1 MRLRFR
7 TGLAFIAVLPVAL
20 LAHIEGPDARHTAAP
35 GDDQLACA
43 TGGCHTGTHTGGPI
57 NSAGG
62 QVTATFS
69 SGATYTPGG
78 SPITITVKVTDPSNT
93 RFGFQMTARLESDL
107 SNGAAGDFAAGTNQ
121 ITRERFRSD
130 DALFIHLDAS
140 GDQRRQRPFLRCWEC
155 GE

>member
-62 QVTATFS
+62 QRTATFS
-69 SGATYTPGG
+69 SGAPDKPRGP
-78 SPITITVKVTDPSNT
+78 PITDTGEVNHPSHT
-93 RFGFQMTARLESDL
+93 RL
-107 SNGAAGDFAAGTNQ
+107 
-121 ITRERFRSD
+121 RFLLNCLPGS
-130 DALFIHLDAS
+130 
-140 GDQRRQRPFLRCWEC
+140 Q
-155 GE
+155 